1 MTKQRRT
8 ERLLLNPFRADD
20 AARVAALAGNRKVAC
35 MTARIPHPYPEEL
48 ARQWIAEQALGDG
61 FLCAI
66 RFEEELVGAVGLERT
81 APGQH
86 ELGYWIGE
94 PWWGMG
100 IATEAAGRVI
110 RYAAE
115 DLGARVLNAGYLY
128 DNPASG
134 RVLAKC
140 GFALAGEVMQWC
152 EARGQAVKC
161 HRLRLAIGERRP
173 GPADAE
179 DLSAKR

>member
-1 MTKQRRT
+1 MGRTGACPSMTRIIGGTAGCRRLQT
-8 ERLLLNPFRADD
+8 NRGQTTRPTSD
-20 AARVAALAGNRKVAC
+20 RVREALFASVESWCGSLAGLR
-35 MTARIPHPYPEEL
+35 
-48 ARQWIAEQALGDG
+48 
-61 FLCAI
+61 FLDLYAGS
-66 RFEEELVGAVGLERT
+66 GAVGLERT

-94 PWWGMG
+94 PWWSMG
-100 IATEAAGRVI
+100 IATEAAGRIVRFAI
-110 RYAAE
+110 E

-140 GFALAGEVMQWC
+140 GFVLAGEVLQWC

-161 HRLRLAIGERRP
+161 HRLTLAIGGRGP
-173 GPADAE
+173 GMADV
-179 DLSAKR
+179 SAKR

>member
-1 MTKQRRT
+1 MTKQLRT
-8 ERLLLNPFRADD
+8 ERLLLTPFHTDD
-20 AARVAALAGNRKVAC
+20 AARVAALAGNRKVAR

-48 ARQWIAEQALGDG
+48 ARQWIAEQVLGDG
-61 FLCAI
+61 FRCTI

-81 APGQH
+81 APEQH

-100 IATEAAGRVI
+100 IATEAAGRIV
-110 RYAAE
+110 RFAAE
-115 DLGARVLNAGYLY
+115 DLGARVLNAGYLC

-140 GFALAGEVMQWC
+140 GFVLAGEAMQWC
-152 EARGQAVKC
+152 EAREQAVKC
-161 HRLRLAIGERRP
+161 HRLTLAIGGRRP
-173 GPADAE
+173 SPADAA

>member
-1 MTKQRRT
+1 MTTQLRT
-8 ERLLLNPFRADD
+8 ERLLLNPFRAED
-20 AARVAALAGNRKVAC
+20 AARVAALAGNWKVAR
-35 MTARIPHPYPEEL
+35 MTARIPHPYSEEL

-61 FLCAI
+61 CLCAI
-66 RFEEELVGAVGLERT
+66 RLEEELVGAVGLERT

-94 PWWGMG
+94 PWWSMG
-100 IATEAAGRVI
+100 IATEAAGRIVRFAI
-110 RYAAE
+110 E
-115 DLGARVLNAGYLY
+115 DLGARVLNAGYLH

-140 GFALAGEVMQWC
+140 GFVLTGEVLQWC

-161 HRLRLAIGERRP
+161 HRLTLAIGGRGP
-173 GPADAE
+173 GMADV
-179 DLSAKR
+179 SAKR